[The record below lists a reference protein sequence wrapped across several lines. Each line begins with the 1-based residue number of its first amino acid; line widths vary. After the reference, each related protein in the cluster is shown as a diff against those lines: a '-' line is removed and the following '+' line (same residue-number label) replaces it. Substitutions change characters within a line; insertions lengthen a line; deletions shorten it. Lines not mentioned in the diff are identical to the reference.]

1 MSRALDTSQ
10 AQFPPVGTD
19 FPTWLCTQT
28 QAHPLRVQRR
38 HEGPDTFGRY
48 GSHPRKPTMFTTT
61 RRIFLLQIAA
71 TSTAA
76 LAATPVPPAGPAMV
90 NEKDSTAS
98 ALGYVA
104 DTSKADQKKFPQ
116 HAAAQKCSACALY
129 QGKAGDAAGACPI
142 FAGKQVAAS
151 GWCSSFVKKT
161 A

>member
-1 MSRALDTSQ
+1 ML
-10 AQFPPVGTD
+10 
-19 FPTWLCTQT
+19 
-28 QAHPLRVQRR
+28 
-38 HEGPDTFGRY
+38 
-48 GSHPRKPTMFTTT
+48 TTT

-76 LAATPVPPAGPAMV
+76 LAITPLAPAGPGAMV
-90 NEKDSTAS
+90 SEQDPTAS

-104 DTSKADQKKFPQ
+104 DTTKADQKKFPA
-116 HAAAQKCSACALY
+116 HAAAQKCGACALY

-151 GWCSSFVKKT
+151 GWCSSWVKK